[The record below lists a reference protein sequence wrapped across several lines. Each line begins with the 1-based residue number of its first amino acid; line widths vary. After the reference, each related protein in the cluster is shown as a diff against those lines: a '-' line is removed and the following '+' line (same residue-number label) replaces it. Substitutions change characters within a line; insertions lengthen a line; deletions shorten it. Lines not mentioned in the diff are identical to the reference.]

1 MKTVQIALLALL
13 AFTLK
18 AKAITADD
26 LALYFG
32 VSSWKTSVFLDP
44 GTYVPEIYEIRDGKV
59 DRMILEGMKE
69 WAVKG
74 APGLTIMIGPEG
86 QSYRVVLAYQG
97 GSTVGAS
104 STFEGRFG
112 CAVCPTLP
120 DKIREG
126 DYIII
131 GEPKGR
137 IKGVNEGISE
147 YKRGFLLRIRL
158 VKE

>member
-1 MKTVQIALLALL
+1 MKTVPIALLALL
-13 AFTLK
+13 VFTLK
-18 AKAITADD
+18 AKAVTADD
-26 LALYFG
+26 LALYLG
-32 VSSWKTSVFLDP
+32 ISSWKTSVFLEA

-74 APGLTIMIGPEG
+74 APGLTIMLGPEG
-86 QSYRVVLAYQG
+86 QGYRVVLAYQG
-97 GSTVGAS
+97 GSTVSAS

-112 CAVCPTLP
+112 TAVSPTLP
-120 DKIREG
+120 EKIREG
-126 DYIII
+126 EYILI

-137 IKGVNEGISE
+137 IARVSEEISD